1 MAMEA
6 LRIAAKESKIMKF
19 VLGGFIFL
27 AVGGLVFTDV
37 GGYFSGGANGTTVA
51 RVGDTKIHIRDFD
64 SELRGFLQQTG
75 LTAEQAYDSGLV
87 NAFLNQK
94 IANVLKLESAQ
105 ELNIRLD
112 NKAVAQKVRGVF
124 GDLSRDQIQATLR
137 AQGISEQQ
145 MANMIRLQ
153 AVSDIANQMPA
164 VVGNYV
170 PSYVVEAKKAL
181 NAERRSGQLYTIT
194 FDALV
199 DSVEITDADIM
210 DYYQSNAAQFTVPEE
225 RVFTVGRMT
234 SAMAKKNLPA
244 IRNEQVKTYYD
255 DNKDDFFIAE
265 KRSIAQAVVKDAD
278 QAQAIYEAALNGEA
292 LTAALKEVAGDTDG
306 FRDTANYDAKGL
318 PAELSDVAFGSNVKK
333 GDVLPPVKT
342 LIGYSVMKIVD
353 ITKGTYKSFDS
364 VKASLKKEMQ
374 DNAVYDALY
383 NKMVDAEDMLDN
395 GDGFSSISEKL
406 TLKTA
411 TTNSLTQSGLS
422 NTGPLLTKI
431 IEASPSIAEE
441 LFSLPE
447 NGVTYPLELDD
458 DEFVIVGIKSITA
471 QDVVA
476 LGDVKKDIV
485 KTLKAERKSSMA
497 EAKAVEFINALN
509 EGGDLPQS
517 LKVKKSKIKN
527 MKRSDDNKNASLIY
541 SLDKNK
547 YGYRMNNT
555 SVAIVQLTDVSFSN
569 KVDDVD
575 VKAIRSGQNTLVNTL
590 SQSYW
595 RDNMTVTI
603 NNALL
608 EQAYSTTTQ

>member
-1 MAMEA
+1 
-6 LRIAAKESKIMKF
+6 
-19 VLGGFIFL
+19 
-27 AVGGLVFTDV
+27 
-37 GGYFSGGANGTTVA
+37 
-51 RVGDTKIHIRDFD
+51 
-64 SELRGFLQQTG
+64 
-75 LTAEQAYDSGLV
+75 
-87 NAFLNQK
+87 
-94 IANVLKLESAQ
+94 
-105 ELNIRLD
+105 
-112 NKAVAQKVRGVF
+112 
-124 GDLSRDQIQATLR
+124 
-137 AQGISEQQ
+137 
-145 MANMIRLQ
+145 
-153 AVSDIANQMPA
+153 
-164 VVGNYV
+164 
-170 PSYVVEAKKAL
+170 
-181 NAERRSGQLYTIT
+181 
-194 FDALV
+194 LV

-547 YGYRMNNT
+547 YGYRMDNT